1 MSAEW
6 KRGPPRRKERK
17 EGMEA
22 EERGARREDR
32 LGAAELCGRMLA
44 SYRSVRWCAIGTL
57 FAHQKLGR
65 WGFAREKWGWA
76 FLFFFGGGCR
86 KVVPNAHQCSANRKR
101 RGARRLAWR
110 ACDQGVAM
118 GRHVE
123 HFNELEFGRSLS
135 RVWVR
140 VCRSATPRAEARV

>member
-1 MSAEW
+1 MVSAEW
-6 KRGPPRRKERK
+6 KGEPRRRKERK

-32 LGAAELCGRMLA
+32 LGAVELCGRMLA
-44 SYRSVRWCAIGTL
+44 SYRSVLWCAIGTL

-86 KVVPNAHQCSANRKR
+86 KVVPNAHQCSAKPQ
-101 RGARRLAWR
+101 AE
-110 ACDQGVAM
+110 GV
-118 GRHVE
+118 GVDT
-123 HFNELEFGRSLS
+123 
-135 RVWVR
+135 WI
-140 VCRSATPRAEARV
+140 